1 MRFASARIESEWN
14 DNKLKPIL
22 KEIVTDAGQHAA
34 KKWNWEFFLT
44 SIFRTK
50 AEDEKLN
57 ASGIHVEWRA
67 VDVRTKDQTAAA
79 INGLAA
85 YVNNKWI
92 YDPLRPN
99 LKVCFKEPHGTGSHA
114 HFQVHPNT
122 KLRKPHADFAA
133 EKKTIGFRAKAEP
146 LDQDGLAAA
155 TDLLGVKAA
164 ELWAVIDVET
174 YGYGFIADR
183 RPLILFERHK
193 FHDFTNGKYDASHHD
208 ISHPKWGGYGK
219 SGANQYNRL
228 ERAIALNRDAALR
241 SASWGIGQVMGF
253 NFKVAGFKDVEKM
266 VAAMTES
273 ESKQLEAMANF
284 IVDKKL
290 HKALKSHDWASFALG
305 YNGSKYAENKYDT
318 RLAAAYQRRRI
329 ILPDLKVRAA
339 QIYLVFL
346 GYDPKGIDGLPG
358 PGTNAALRD
367 FQEDHDLQASSVIDE
382 QLLSFMKEKIEA
394 LDKTE

>member
-1 MRFASARIESEWN
+1 MKFVSARIEKEWN

-22 KEIVTDAGQHAA
+22 KQIVTDAAQHAT

-44 SIFRTK
+44 SIFRTQK
-50 AEDEKLN
+50 EDDALH
-57 ASGIHVEWRA
+57 ASGIHIEWRA
-67 VDVRTKDQTAAA
+67 VDVRTKDQTKEAVD
-79 INGLAA
+79 GLAA

-92 YDPLRPN
+92 YDPIRPN
-99 LKVCFKEPHGTGSHA
+99 LKVCFKELHGTGAHA

-122 KLRKPHADFAA
+122 RL
-133 EKKTIGFRAKAEP
+133 KTPVLTAGDKETISFRGKAEP
-146 LDQDGLAAA
+146 LDQDNLVDTAER
-155 TDLLGVKAA
+155 LGIKAA

-174 YGYGFIADR
+174 YGYGFIPDR

-193 FHDFTNGKYDASHHD
+193 FHEFTNGKFDDSHPD
-208 ISHPKWGGYGK
+208 ISHPKWGGYGN

-228 ERAIALNRDAALR
+228 ERAAALDSNAALR

-253 NFKVAGFKDVEKM
+253 NFKLAGFKDVEKM
-266 VAAMTES
+266 LAAMIES
-273 ESKQLEAMANF
+273 EGKQLQAMSNF

-290 HKALKSHDWASFALG
+290 HKALQSRDWTSFALG
-305 YNGSKYAENKYDT
+305 YNGADYAKNKYDT
-318 RLAAAYQRRRI
+318 RLAAAYQHRRV

-358 PGTNAALRD
+358 RGTNAALQA
-367 FQEDHDLQASSVIDE
+367 FQEENDLPLSTEVDGN
-382 QLLSFMKEKIEA
+382 LLSAMKEKIKA
-394 LDKTE
+394 LDKEG